1 MFARRTKTTFRDGFT
16 LVEIIFAVAIIS
28 VSLIG
33 VSAIISMSGN
43 QATRIEDE
51 REVSELALSVKTCVT
66 SFPIPYLRSLA
77 DGRKTE
83 IWFGS
88 GNTECLTGRTLTG
101 SFDLATSPKINLETS
116 LQ

>member
-1 MFARRTKTTFRDGFT
+1 MFAKRTKTVFQGGFT

-51 REVSELALSVKTCVT
+51 REASELALSVKTCVGG
-66 SFPIPYLRSLA
+66 FGIPYLRSVA
-77 DGRKTE
+77 DGGKTE

-101 SFDLATSPKINLETS
+101 SFDFASSPKIRLETS

>member
-1 MFARRTKTTFRDGFT
+1 MFAKRTSLGGFT
-16 LVEIIFAVAIIS
+16 LIEIIFAVSIIS

-51 REVSELALSVKTCVT
+51 REISELALSIKTCVS
-66 SFPIPYLRSLA
+66 SFGVPYLRTLA

-83 IWFGS
+83 TWF
-88 GNTECLTGRTLTG
+88 
-101 SFDLATSPKINLETS
+101 
-116 LQ
+116 

>member
-1 MFARRTKTTFRDGFT
+1 MPAKRPGRPSREGFT
-16 LVEIIFAVAIIS
+16 LVEIVFAVAIIS

-51 REVSELALSVKTCVT
+51 RDVSELALSAKTCVT
-66 SFPIPYLRSLA
+66 GFGIPYLRSLA

-83 IWFGS
+83 IWF
-88 GNTECLTGRTLTG
+88 
-101 SFDLATSPKINLETS
+101 
-116 LQ
+116 

>member
-1 MFARRTKTTFRDGFT
+1 MFAKRNHADGFS
-16 LVEIIFAVAIIS
+16 LIEIIFAVSILS

-51 REVSELALSVKTCVT
+51 REISELALSLKTCVA
-66 SFPIPYLRSLA
+66 SFGVPYLRTLA

-83 IWFGS
+83 TWF
-88 GNTECLTGRTLTG
+88 
-101 SFDLATSPKINLETS
+101 
-116 LQ
+116 